1 MRSFV
6 IALVLISALLPS
18 TVRAQARCGHPDP
31 EISIS
36 VCSGIIQS
44 GRAKGRDLAVAH
56 TERGIAYVTLLDY
69 DRALLDFG
77 EAIRIDPSFARAFA
91 NRGAVYGAKQDFEKA
106 LADFSRVLTLEP
118 RSAHAF
124 ADRAGMHRLNGQDD
138 AAIKDYTEAIRID
151 PAFAD
156 AILNRA
162 ITLAGTGKCAEA
174 IPDFTRAIELNP
186 RDPIALVDRG
196 LCYEKTERDDLALN
210 DYSAHLDRGAAIAGW
225 PRASR
230 RAVFPGA
237 AVRSRWRRLR
247 AGARRQSELGDRVI
261 WKGHGEAHDRR
272 RPRRRTGHGNGE
284 SYARRCCGAV
294 GRSWGPLSG
303 SCSRSLGSRRCG
315 PSGFFCPEASTCG
328 CLGYA
333 FLPRVPTARPCFR
346 SRVRRLHRRSTQH
359 NQPEQDAGIAG
370 GCGRS

>member
-1 MRSFV
+1 M
-6 IALVLISALLPS
+6 
-18 TVRAQARCGHPDP
+18 RAQARCGHPDP

-36 VCSGIIQS
+36 VCSSIIQS

-56 TERGIAYVTLLDY
+56 TERGIAYVKLLDY

-138 AAIKDYTEAIRID
+138 AAINDYTEAIRIG
-151 PAFAD
+151 PAFAE

-162 ITLAGTGKCAEA
+162 ITLAGTGRCAEA

-196 LCYEKTERDDLALN
+196 VCHEKTGRDDLALN
-210 DYSAHLDRGAAIAGW
+210 DYSAHLEVDPRSQYGLELRGALYF
-225 PRASR
+225 RAR
-230 RAVFPGA
+230 QYD
-237 AVRSRWRRLR
+237 R
-247 AGARRQSELGDRVI
+247 AGADFAQALVVNPSSATALYGRGMVKRMTGDAR
-261 WKGHGEAHDRR
+261 GGEQDMETAKAMRA
-272 RPRRRTGHGNGE
+272 GVAE
-284 SYARRCCGAV
+284 QL

-303 SCSRSLGSRRCG
+303 SCSHSPGSLRCG
-315 PSGFFCPEASTCG
+315 PSGFFCPAASTCACSG
-328 CLGYA
+328 FA
-333 FLPRVPTARPCFR
+333 FLLRVHIAPPFFR
-346 SRVRRLHRRSTQH
+346 SRVRRLHRRFTLH
-359 NQPEQDAGIAG
+359 DQPEPDAGIAG
-370 GCGRS
+370 GYARSGS